1 MINMF
6 QLPNGEIPGHSAA
19 MVNHSESGQ
28 ILPGHNSHHLIVVV
42 AHKHVPLREN
52 VKNVNFILTNPKA
65 RNLLKIWG
73 KGVEAR
79 MMEGVGFITGL
90 KSMWYSLSVLDT

>member
-1 MINMF
+1 
-6 QLPNGEIPGHSAA
+6 

-65 RNLLKIWG
+65 RNLLNI
-73 KGVEAR
+73 
-79 MMEGVGFITGL
+79 
-90 KSMWYSLSVLDT
+90 